1 MKPSY
6 SNVILNSLRPYK
18 SIPNPTRWLQW
29 RDQKATVG
37 RLARFSSDGN
47 YDAGIVLKT
56 IMTTIYGND
65 FNDDNRNDND
75 CDGDDL

>member
-1 MKPSY
+1 M
-6 SNVILNSLRPYK
+6 
-18 SIPNPTRWLQW
+18 
-29 RDQKATVG
+29 G
-37 RLARFSSDGN
+37 RLARCSSDGN

-75 CDGDDL
+75 GDDDDL

>member
-1 MKPSY
+1 M
-6 SNVILNSLRPYK
+6 
-18 SIPNPTRWLQW
+18 
-29 RDQKATVG
+29 G

-56 IMTTIYGND
+56 IMTAIYGND